1 MAEIETLQ
9 SNDSSSS
16 SQELQHCRVC
26 NKLTPERCTV
36 CGKVGYCCLE
46 HEEEDRLE
54 HRFECHALD
63 SDDVGDRWDL
73 RGEPVPSDR
82 RTSQNRS
89 QIHSRIETS
98 EVADLDQDSPD
109 DGDFQAP
116 SEPSEIKL
124 GGKRKGKKGKKGKKV
139 RRKSKPARVEIKA
152 FYFAAAADEPEI
164 VQVSCSEQYGP
175 FEDIFHRVHT
185 HRLVEPEATFNTI
198 PTYRGLFLVIRSSD
212 DTARGLDLESN
223 QCIFNLTSGLGRVWK
238 GNVLV
243 VKEMLPNSSRFC
255 DIVLGDLDVL
265 RTYFK
270 LDGQA
275 PLNTLTRHLT
285 LSEDPNQP
293 GLPPSVPGFPFPQPS
308 ATGSTSRKPF
318 IDVLVFPATSPV
330 PYLTPLSCSP
340 LTGRPHR
347 ADYEGILGPDPI
359 FNRVITYAGT
369 FMVGCRPRFGYE
381 GERLW
386 NADDDEE
393 GEEGQPKDINESV
406 MCMTRR
412 QGGWKRWP
420 RVNIIALKLKSE
432 YETVVESSK
441 SSIGLSTPG
450 GPNEPG
456 RVPKD
461 ATIFDV
467 APLVRYFQL
476 SGTMPESA
484 LAAALSRP

>member
-1 MAEIETLQ
+1 MAEIETLR
-9 SNDSSSS
+9 STDLSSSP
-16 SQELQHCRVC
+16 QEELQHCRVC
-26 NKLTPERCTV
+26 NKLTIERCTV

-63 SDDVGDRWDL
+63 SDDVDDRWAL
-73 RGEPVPSDR
+73 RGEPVPSEK

-89 QIHSRIETS
+89 QTHSRIEPS
-98 EVADLDQDSPD
+98 EVADPEQSSPED
-109 DGDFQAP
+109 EGFQPP
-116 SEPSEIKL
+116 SEPSEVKL
-124 GGKRKGKKGKKGKKV
+124 GRKKKGKKGKKH
-139 RRKSKPARVEIKA
+139 RRKSKPGRVEIKA
-152 FYFAAAADEPEI
+152 FYFAAAADDPEI
-164 VQVSCSEQYGP
+164 VQVSCSKQYGP
-175 FEDIFHRVHT
+175 FEDVFHRVHT

-223 QCIFNLTSGLGRVWK
+223 QCIVNLTSGLGRVWK

-255 DIVLGDLDVL
+255 DIVQDDLDVL

-275 PLNTLTRHLT
+275 PLNTLTRHLA
-285 LSEDPNQP
+285 LSEDPTQP
-293 GLPPSVPGFPFPQPS
+293 GLPPSVPGFPYPQPL
-308 ATGSTSRKPF
+308 ATASTSRKPF
-318 IDVLVFPATSPV
+318 IDVLVFPATSSV

-386 NADDDEE
+386 NADEDED
-393 GEEGQPKDINESV
+393 GEEDQPKDINEAV

-432 YETVVESSK
+432 YESVGESSRG
-441 SSIGLSTPG
+441 SIGLSTPG
-450 GPNEPG
+450 GPSEPG

-476 SGTMPESA
+476 SGTVSESA
-484 LAAALSRP
+484 LVAALSRP